1 MLISE
6 ILPDSLNDQ
15 ARFKQTAQRQLNAF
29 NWVKQGWIP
38 LSIIVNDPKNS
49 EGITYDKQWL
59 DEKVFCEFQAKVL
72 RDTLIV
78 GSDSMPAACINH
90 MGNAMIPT
98 MFGTKIRIPDDEVKT
113 ITASVGPWIY
123 PNITDASEIDSYEAS
138 PLPCGLVT
146 ESEKVMK
153 YYKKNLPAWVQ
164 VGTPSKLGTFSTAE
178 LLRGADMYT
187 DMVMYPD
194 QIKKLF
200 GKVTQALID
209 AERYL
214 RAAIDM
220 PSDEFYSEY
229 NIRGPGLRLGDDS
242 LITISPDMIEEFI
255 FPEYEKLAK
264 AFSGKA
270 YLHFC
275 SLDGTRYEQIYE
287 AVMDCPYIAAV
298 SSQFGFEY
306 YENNVDRLEG
316 KLAIESLYG
325 DFEPEGARGVAQAI
339 KTHGSF
345 ENWANYFVP
354 KFKDRSGLILYFE
367 VRSIEEGKLYWDN
380 WQKAHEI

>member
-1 MLISE
+1 MSIAD

-15 ARFKQTAQRQLNAF
+15 ARFQQTAELQQNAF
-29 NWVKQGWIP
+29 KWVKQGRIP
-38 LSIIVNDPKNS
+38 LSIIVNDPRSS
-49 EGITYDKQWL
+49 EGNLYHEQWL
-59 DEKVFCEFQAKVL
+59 DAKWFCEFQAKVL
-72 RDTLIV
+72 RDTLTV

-98 MFGTKIRIPDDEVKT
+98 MFGAKIRIPEDEVKT

-123 PNITDASEIDSYEAS
+123 PNIGDVSEIDDYTPD
-138 PLPCGLVT
+138 PLPCGLVVD
-146 ESEKVMK
+146 SERVMR
-153 YYKKNLPAWVQ
+153 YYKEHLPDWVR
-164 VGTPSKLGTFSTAE
+164 VGMPAKLATFSTTE

-194 QIKKLF
+194 KIKQLF

-209 AERYL
+209 AENYL
-214 RAAIDM
+214 RKAIDM

-242 LITISPDMIEEFI
+242 LITISPDMIREFVW
-255 FPEYEKLAK
+255 PEYEKLAN
-264 AFSGKA
+264 AFTGKT
-270 YLHFC
+270 YVHFC
-275 SLDGTRYEQIYE
+275 SMEETRYEKIYDT
-287 AVMDCPYIAAV
+287 MIDCPFIVAV
-298 SSQFGFEY
+298 SSQFGFDY
-306 YENNVDRLEG
+306 YERNVDRLEG

-325 DFEPEGARGVAQAI
+325 DFEPEGARGVAYAI
-339 KTHGSF
+339 KQHGSF

-367 VRSIEEGKLYWDN
+367 VRSLEEGHQCWEI
-380 WQKAHEI
+380 WQNAHKI